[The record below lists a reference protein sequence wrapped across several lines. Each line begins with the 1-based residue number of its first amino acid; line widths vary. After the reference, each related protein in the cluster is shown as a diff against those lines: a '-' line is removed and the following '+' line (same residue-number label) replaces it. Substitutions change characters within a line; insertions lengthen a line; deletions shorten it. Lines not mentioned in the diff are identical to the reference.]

1 MRIVIDMQGAQS
13 ESRFRGIGRYS
24 LSIAQAIVRNAVG
37 HEIILVL
44 NSLLVDTVAP
54 IRAAF
59 DGLLPQE
66 QIRVWDGMGPTREV
80 DPSNHQRREVS
91 ERIREAFI
99 ESLQPDLVLITS
111 LFEGLGDDT
120 VTSVGVF
127 DKKTP
132 TAVILYDL
140 IPLISPD
147 KHFLSSKLHQDFYQR
162 KINSLRNSHLL
173 LAISESA
180 RQEALTALRSAP
192 ADVINISGACD
203 ASFKK
208 LSLSADE
215 TAALK
220 KKYDIDRPFIMYTG
234 GADERKNLVR
244 LIQAYAQLPRD
255 VRQARQLVFAGKMPI
270 DYTSVFRKTAKEAGL
285 RDTDLIITGYLEDQD
300 LLKLYNCCELFI
312 FPSLHEGFG
321 LPPLE
326 AMACGA
332 PVIAANA
339 SSLPEVIGLPEALFD
354 PTSVNSIAAKLE
366 QALTDDVFKAK
377 LIAHG
382 DAHHQTF
389 SWDAS
394 ARVALQSMARF
405 ASDDTTA
412 APSISQLVITDGHSL
427 AAAAQDILLIKLDHL
442 GDFILAIPAIK
453 KLSARY
459 PAARIDA
466 VVGSWCLPLARS
478 LGVFNQIYTFDF
490 FKQKSAAS
498 PSANSAAIKGFIE
511 KLPDHYDIAIDLRR
525 QPDGRQLLV
534 AIGARLKVAYQ
545 TFNRELDQQINLLLP
560 SAKDVSYKKTRLNE
574 QSTAKQ
580 MLALID
586 AIPGRDDDYL
596 AAPEF
601 ARKADAGGG
610 SIAVFPYAGNEV
622 KEWGVA
628 NFKDLVGKLAEHTAV
643 DNIHV
648 YVMSDKEARPFLAE
662 QSPKI
667 KIHVALA
674 YDALVE
680 SLSNSSLCIA
690 NNSFGAHIGSY
701 LGLTVLGIYG
711 GHETVAEWAPVFGRS
726 IVLHTAE
733 ECSPCHIAAKEQC
746 PYGLRCLTKIKVAEV
761 YQKAIELVQT
771 AIPGSEPSAS
781 ATGLQLSTARKIRSQ
796 GSIGRDLIASI
807 SSLNLEGWGAHNRFR
822 LAQALARNQT
832 AREARRI
839 CVDISMLVAMDAKSG
854 IQRVVRALLHAFVTQ
869 PPSGFEILPV
879 YTTPDYEGYRHAA
892 QFMQRWLTS
901 TDEAKGGGTR
911 HESSLR
917 DEAVLF
923 TDRDIF
929 LGLDLHPSFVPARE
943 VLLRHMRNLGVQ
955 VKFVVYDLLPITMPK
970 NFPLGIEA
978 VFTQW
983 FSTVMQAQE
992 LICISKAVADEI
1004 KADFL
1009 PKAEGLKPMRI
1020 THFQLGCDIDNSVP
1034 TTGIDADAEVLLKQ
1048 IKTSTT
1054 FLMVGTIEPRKN
1066 HEQVLLAFEHLWSAG
1081 EDITLV
1087 LVGKFG
1093 WNIDGL
1099 AEKLRGH
1106 PQAGAKLFW
1115 LEGISDQY
1123 LQKLYETC
1131 DALIMASVGEGF
1143 GLPLIEAASYDL
1155 PLLATDL
1162 AVFREVAGDC
1172 AYYFDGFTAREIK
1185 AGVVDWLALYKNQK
1199 HPVSTDMPYV
1209 TWQESAFQLLKLVRH

>member
-44 NSLLVDTVAP
+44 NSMLSDTVAP

-59 DGLLPQE
+59 DGLLPQD
-66 QIRVWDGMGPTREV
+66 QIRVWDGIGPTREV
-80 DPSNHQRREVS
+80 DPNNSQRRDVS

-99 ESLQPDLVLITS
+99 EGLQPDLVLITS

-127 DKKTP
+127 DKHTP
-132 TAVILYDL
+132 TVVILYDL

-162 KINSLRNSHLL
+162 KINSLRNCHLL

-180 RQEALTALRSAP
+180 RQVALTALGSAP
-192 ADVINISGACD
+192 DEVINISGACD
-203 ASFKK
+203 ASFQK

-215 TAALK
+215 ITALK

-255 VRQARQLVFAGKMPI
+255 VRQARQLVFAGKMPV
-270 DYTSVFRKTAKEAGL
+270 DYTSIFRKTAKDAGL
-285 RDTDLIITGYLEDQD
+285 RDADLIITGYLEDQD

-339 SSLPEVIGLPEALFD
+339 SSLPEVIGLSEALFD
-354 PTSVNSIAAKLE
+354 PSSVESISAKLE
-366 QALTDDVFKAK
+366 QALTDHAFRDK
-377 LIAHG
+377 LVAHG
-382 DAHHQTF
+382 NAHFKTF

-394 ARVALQSMARF
+394 AITALQSMQRF
-405 ASDDTTA
+405 ASETSSTLA
-412 APSISQLVITDGHSL
+412 AMSDLSVEYGHSL
-427 AAAAQDILLIKLDHL
+427 SAIAQHVLVIKLDHL
-442 GDFILAIPAIK
+442 GDFILAIPALK
-453 KLSARY
+453 KLKVRY
-459 PAARIDA
+459 PNARIDA

-478 LGVFNQIYTFDF
+478 LGVFNQIFTFDF

-498 PSANSAAIKGFIE
+498 PSANSAAIKGFLE
-511 KLPDHYDIAIDLRR
+511 KLPGHYDIAIDLRR
-525 QPDGRQLLV
+525 QPDGRQLLA
-534 AIGARLKVAYQ
+534 AIDARLKVAYQ
-545 TFNRELDQQINLLLP
+545 TFNREIDQQINLLLP
-560 SAKDVSYKKTRLNE
+560 SAKDVPYKKTRLNE

-586 AIPGRDDDYL
+586 AIPAREDDYVV
-596 AAPEF
+596 ASVYVCKVPE
-601 ARKADAGGG
+601 AGRA

-628 NFKDLVGKLAEHTAV
+628 NFADLIRQLDGHQAV
-643 DNIHV
+643 DTIHI
-648 YVMSDKEARPFLAE
+648 YVMSDKEARPFLVQ
-662 QSPKI
+662 QSAKV
-667 KIHVALA
+667 KIHVGLA
-674 YDALVE
+674 YDALVG
-680 SLSNSSLCIA
+680 SLADSSICIA

-711 GHETVAEWAPVFGRS
+711 GHETVAEWAPVFNRS
-726 IVLHTAE
+726 IILHTAE
-733 ECSPCHIAAKEQC
+733 ACSPCHIAAKEQC
-746 PYGLRCLTKIKVAEV
+746 PYWLRCLTNIKVDEV
-761 YQKAIELVQT
+761 YQKTIELVQT
-771 AIPGSEPSAS
+771 ISSNTDQSDINVALPRTNAKK
-781 ATGLQLSTARKIRSQ
+781 LRSQ
-796 GSIGRDLIASI
+796 TSIQRDLLTSI
-807 SSLNLEGWGAHNRFR
+807 SSLDLNDWSANVRFR

-832 AREARRI
+832 AHEAKRI

-869 PPSGFEILPV
+869 PPTGVEILPV
-879 YTTPDYEGYRHAA
+879 YTTPDYDGYRHAA
-892 QFMQRWLTS
+892 QFMYRWLNPGNGGETS
-901 TDEAKGGGTR
+901 QQPA
-911 HESSLR
+911 LQ

-943 VLLRHMRNLGVQ
+943 KLLQSLRNLGVQ

-983 FSTVMQAQE
+983 FNTVLQSQE

-1004 KADFL
+1004 NADFL
-1009 PKAEGLKPMRI
+1009 PKASGLKPMRI
-1020 THFQLGCDIDNSVP
+1020 SHFQLGCDIDSSVP
-1034 TTGIDADAEVLLKQ
+1034 TTGVDAEAELLLEKL
-1048 IKTSTT
+1048 KTSTT

-1066 HEQVLLAFEHLWSAG
+1066 HEQVLLAFEQLWSEG
-1081 EDITLV
+1081 QDIKLV

-1099 AEKLRGH
+1099 AEKLRCH
-1106 PQAGAKLFW
+1106 QQAGVKLFW

-1162 AVFREVAGDC
+1162 AVFREVAGDY
-1172 AYYFDGFTAREIK
+1172 AYYFNGFTAREIK
-1185 AGVVDWLALYKNQK
+1185 AGLVEWLGLYQNQQ
-1199 HPVSTDMPYV
+1199 HPVSTEMPYV